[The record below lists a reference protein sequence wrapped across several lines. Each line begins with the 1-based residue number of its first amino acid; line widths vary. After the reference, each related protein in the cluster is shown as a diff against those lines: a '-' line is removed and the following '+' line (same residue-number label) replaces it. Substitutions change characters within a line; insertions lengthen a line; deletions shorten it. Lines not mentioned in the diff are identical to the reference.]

1 MTLNNV
7 EQCFTAINLSPN
19 WHEYKGTSMPQLT
32 CADPHEKL
40 IEVTFDP
47 GETILQ
53 ATYRAGVSGI
63 LAECGGGCSCATCHV
78 ILDEAWEGTLVEPSA
93 HPTII
98 RWAGD
103 VELPQRGAAVGEE
116 VCECLSY
123 LGSEDA
129 LTSLSRKES
138 ENRGLLGCGVR
149 TRAQK

>member
-53 ATYRAGVSGI
+53 ATYRAGVNGI

-93 HPTII
+93 QEIDMLSFAVDPTPHS
-98 RWAGD
+98 RLACQ
-103 VELPQRGAAVGEE
+103 VELSNKHDG
-116 VCECLSY
+116 L
-123 LGSEDA
+123 
-129 LTSLSRKES
+129 SLSVAKR
-138 ENRGLLGCGVR
+138 
-149 TRAQK
+149 QY